1 MQGKTAQG
9 EGDTTTV
16 EKRKEKNEIKYLCIV
31 RTL

>member
-16 EKRKEKNEIKYLCIV
+16 EKKEKKRKEKK
-31 RTL
+31 